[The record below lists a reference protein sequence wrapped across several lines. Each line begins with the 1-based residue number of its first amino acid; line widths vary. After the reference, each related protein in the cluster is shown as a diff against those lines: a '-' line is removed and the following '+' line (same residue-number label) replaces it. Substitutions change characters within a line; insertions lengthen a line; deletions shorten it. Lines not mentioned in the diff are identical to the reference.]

1 MSSGAVMPSAS
12 SGCSK
17 APPTILW
24 ASGAWSCNRAC
35 WPSASSAG
43 DGVVAEYSGR
53 TLRVLHEHGHWQEFI
68 DIDLEGP
75 SITIRIDDC
84 TSATVNLP
92 LSSSASRF

>member
-1 MSSGAVMPSAS
+1 MLEGATHDPLGQRRVVVQPWLLAE
-12 SGCSK
+12 
-17 APPTILW
+17 
-24 ASGAWSCNRAC
+24 REFR
-35 WPSASSAG
+35 AG
-43 DGVVAEYSGR
+43 DGAVAEYSGR
-53 TLRVLHEHGHWQEFI
+53 TLRVLHGHWQEFI

>member
-1 MSSGAVMPSAS
+1 
-12 SGCSK
+12 
-17 APPTILW
+17 
-24 ASGAWSCNRAC
+24 
-35 WPSASSAG
+35 
-43 DGVVAEYSGR
+43 VAEYSGR